1 MALIVCSVD
10 LYGSQATP
18 TSSIDLDR
26 LESPYLNKAFEQS
39 SMSSKSSNSS
49 KISKTSSRNSSR
61 RSSRA
66 SSVASSKSLNSTLL
80 SDATLLPDS
89 IISSSSTME
98 RLRPYSA
105 QNRTPLSRPVSG
117 RRPLS
122 AGGRATPL
130 YMRARAS
137 GIRCTVVKS
146 DDRSRFATLCVS
158 SMLQLLDEAT
168 QKLKL
173 TIPARRA
180 FLGDGSEVKSVL
192 EIPRDEPV
200 FVASSA
206 STRTSNPKKAAR
218 IAKKQVEATKR
229 LSGYNMKTKVRVC
242 QNGSGRVVCVL
253 VNSAQFK
260 PESAAPDAME
270 KLLVDVQSALAL
282 PVKVKALY
290 KWNGKRIK
298 SASEVTESQEP
309 LWATTGADAF
319 LSLGP
324 LQWYRCCLKMCENEI
339 NEKKGEEHECGDEE
353 MQQVVDKDHRLVSS
367 SSSFKL
373 RVYENGRDDVLLLV
387 VVNFEQ
393 LHKEGARSPG
403 NDGFQL
409 LMQTISDKLFDS
421 KQKRFRI
428 KKLFNS
434 QGTQLTELEEIEKD
448 MEIWFSDGEPFIT
461 AESEKIVMDLQQIMA
476 LDEDGEL
483 FLLDEGRIQNP
494 AEELPN
500 TSIKNWALV
509 KNVDYYD
516 FEGLESKAEV
526 AHEISHKIQ
535 QQEQGA
541 KRVKNGSA
549 VILKQKTRQFAER
562 VSFEEKERKNAARW
576 KEGEVQTVEE
586 EEKKRPEMSKQQ
598 FVMERSGH
606 IVSAQNRKLVLA
618 TEKGKKVERGMEIML
633 QAKSSDEAGQ
643 IWERDGAC
651 IRNVVNPE
659 LVLTALNNRLVLERK
674 AANEYGSSQ
683 QKFEF
688 DNKNGGGIR
697 VAVGDSKEL
706 DLTAAINCGICTYC
720 ICAGK
725 ELQQFGYLEDG
736 MHFCQICAPL
746 LPGLPSSHRLKDRLS
761 NLDN

>member
-1 MALIVCSVD
+1 
-10 LYGSQATP
+10 
-18 TSSIDLDR
+18 
-26 LESPYLNKAFEQS
+26 
-39 SMSSKSSNSS
+39 
-49 KISKTSSRNSSR
+49 
-61 RSSRA
+61 
-66 SSVASSKSLNSTLL
+66 
-80 SDATLLPDS
+80 
-89 IISSSSTME
+89 ME

-180 FLGDGSEVKSVL
+180 FLGDGSEVKSVF

-353 MQQVVDKDHRLVSS
+353 MQ
-367 SSSFKL
+367 
-373 RVYENGRDDVLLLV
+373 VLSKKRKALL
-387 VVNFEQ
+387 
-393 LHKEGARSPG
+393 
-403 NDGFQL
+403 D
-409 LMQTISDKLFDS
+409 
-421 KQKRFRI
+421 RI
-428 KKLFNS
+428 KKLMAKSN
-434 QGTQLTELEEIEKD
+434 QEE
-448 MEIWFSDGEPFIT
+448 
-461 AESEKIVMDLQQIMA
+461 
-476 LDEDGEL
+476 
-483 FLLDEGRIQNP
+483 
-494 AEELPN
+494 
-500 TSIKNWALV
+500 
-509 KNVDYYD
+509 
-516 FEGLESKAEV
+516 
-526 AHEISHKIQ
+526 
-535 QQEQGA
+535 EQGA
-541 KRVKNGSA
+541 
-549 VILKQKTRQFAER
+549 E
-562 VSFEEKERKNAARW
+562 
-576 KEGEVQTVEE
+576 
-586 EEKKRPEMSKQQ
+586 
-598 FVMERSGH
+598 
-606 IVSAQNRKLVLA
+606 
-618 TEKGKKVERGMEIML
+618 
-633 QAKSSDEAGQ
+633 
-643 IWERDGAC
+643 
-651 IRNVVNPE
+651 
-659 LVLTALNNRLVLERK
+659 
-674 AANEYGSSQ
+674 
-683 QKFEF
+683 
-688 DNKNGGGIR
+688 
-697 VAVGDSKEL
+697 
-706 DLTAAINCGICTYC
+706 
-720 ICAGK
+720 
-725 ELQQFGYLEDG
+725 
-736 MHFCQICAPL
+736 
-746 LPGLPSSHRLKDRLS
+746 HRLKNIPGTGLS
-761 NLDN
+761 N